1 VVEGME
7 EGAEEARAGEV
18 EEVEEV
24 KDPLV
29 RLSSIHCLL
38 FSEHVLLKKDGK

>member
-18 EEVEEV
+18 EEV

-29 RLSSIHCLL
+29 RLSSIHSLL